1 MKELLKLDEQ
11 FFLWL
16 NGFHAP
22 WLDPTMA
29 LITKTQFWIPLYL
42 ILIYLLL
49 KDYKKASWVVI
60 IGLIVV
66 IAIADQTTASLM
78 KPYFARLR
86 PSHEPGLSDL
96 VHTVNNNKGGLYGFA
111 SSHAANTFG
120 VAMFLWLILRKN
132 NKYSWVLFGWACLM
146 SYSRIYLGLHY
157 PGDIVVGAIIGLITG
172 WGVSKVAEKLL
183 RKITPSSLTQ

>member
-29 LITKTQFWIPLYL
+29 SITKTQFWIPLYL
-42 ILIYLLL
+42 ILIYWLI
-49 KDYKKASWVVI
+49 KDYKKASWVAI
-60 IGLIVV
+60 LGLVVV

-78 KPYFARLR
+78 KPYFERLR
-86 PSHEPGLSDL
+86 PSHEPALSGL
-96 VHTVNNNKGGLYGFA
+96 VHIVENHKGGLYGFA

-120 VAMFLWLILRKN
+120 VAMFMWLMLRKN
-132 NKYSWVLFGWACLM
+132 TKYSWVLFGWACLM

-157 PGDIVVGAIIGLITG
+157 PGDIMVGALIGLLTG
-172 WGVSKVAEKLL
+172 WCVAKLVEKLL
-183 RKITPSSLTQ
+183 RKIAPPLLTQ